1 MCENSLNDLWQ
12 TSKETRA
19 RFLLKYTTFLHIIII
34 IIIVISSSSS
44 IIQDNLSALFLKC
57 TIVTGNSVLS
67 ITTWYCTMIIT
78 TLL

>member
-34 IIIVISSSSS
+34 IS

-67 ITTWYCTMIIT
+67 ITTWLDTVPC
-78 TLL
+78 